1 MCTVGFD
8 GVTSFGWP
16 GENASP
22 SLQKRSEPSDD
33 RVSLKLERDSYFL
46 NAKLLLSDDFEELE
60 VTSRLS
66 IGVVRIFLTDS
77 NIVIAKFT
85 EECPRKKLLTH
96 LRTHAIEE
104 INIELDPTEDGVMC
118 LTAAAG
124 GLFLYRIRGG
134 CESVASWMNRVFRLR
149 RNTISPSFSHMSTM
163 DDKQLPTLCCDRL
176 QLPHPH
182 NVHVDELTANE
193 LEGDDRV
200 SLRKFSP
207 LKRHKAFRNSDLESF
222 RSRTRSS
229 SAPPDDNKPPSK
241 ITTTKGGID
250 IITIKNS
257 ASESPT
263 AGTRQSS
270 LRKGKLKMSP
280 RAKRF
285 TRALS
290 ARIIH
295 TPVNDS
301 TSEEKTVEVRRAKS
315 LNHTA
320 HSLTLPRSSKRKK
333 NRSRSKQELF
343 GHNTTPPPGTPTK
356 PKSPGSILK
365 IFNRKSGVSSYS
377 LEEYMSSMEEQDLKS
392 VDVHNKPKQLKLYL
406 QPPKQLAEELSLID
420 AELFCNI
427 QQAELQDGAWTKKN
441 KVHVHVVVVYFS
453 SLIL

>member
-8 GVTSFGWP
+8 GVIGWP

-22 SLQKRSEPSDD
+22 SLHRRSEPSDD
-33 RVSLKLERDSYFL
+33 RASLKLERDSFLL

-66 IGVVRIFLTDS
+66 IGAVRIFLTDS
-77 NIVIAKFT
+77 DIVIAKFI
-85 EECPRKKLLTH
+85 EEYPRKNYLTH

-104 INIELDPTEDGVMC
+104 IDIEVDPTEDSVMC

-124 GLFLYRIRGG
+124 RRFLYRIRGG

-149 RNTISPSFSHMSTM
+149 RNTISPSSSRMSTM
-163 DDKQLPTLCCDRL
+163 EERVDKQLPTLCCDRL
-176 QLPHPH
+176 QLPPLPIESHLSESRD
-182 NVHVDELTANE
+182 VHSDEPTANGLVV
-193 LEGDDRV
+193 LEDDDRV
-200 SLRKFSP
+200 ALREFSP
-207 LKRHKAFRNSDLESF
+207 LKRRKAFRNSDLESF
-222 RSRTRSS
+222 RSRTRSC
-229 SAPPDDNKPPSK
+229 SAPPDDNKPPSE
-241 ITTTKGGID
+241 ITATSNGGID
-250 IITIKNS
+250 ITTIKNF

-263 AGTRQSS
+263 GTRQSS
-270 LRKGKLKMSP
+270 SRKGKLKMSP

-315 LNHTA
+315 LNHSA
-320 HSLTLPRSSKRKK
+320 QSSTLPRSSKRNK
-333 NRSRSKQELF
+333 NRF
-343 GHNTTPPPGTPTK
+343 GPNTTPPPGTPTK

-365 IFNRKSGVSSYS
+365 IFNRKSGVSSYG

-441 KVHVHVVVVYFS
+441 KVHVHV
-453 SLIL
+453 